1 MGLPESPTFFVASG
15 GPDAAK
21 TRGRGRHEQLS
32 LNFQVCFAVTY
43 SFNGIGLRRNL
54 IYAFFTSRSVS
65 AAEEVI
71 SIADTLS
78 ARCATEL
85 FRATSLNEEKQLM
98 VEMTGSRHNA
108 ATSLPGKSVGDSLTI
123 AFQKCGKF
131 SARVRNRA
139 WQVTNE
145 QPLRILAILAA
156 IAATAGAATRVWRS
170 NQDE

>member
-1 MGLPESPTFFVASG
+1 MRR
-15 GPDAAK
+15 K
-21 TRGRGRHEQLS
+21 TRGRGRHEKLS

-54 IYAFFTSRSVS
+54 IYAFFTSTSVF

-85 FRATSLNEEKQLM
+85 FQATSLNEEKQLM
-98 VEMTGSRHNA
+98 AEMTGSRHNA
-108 ATSLPGKSVGDSLTI
+108 ATSLPVKSVGDSLTV

-139 WQVTNE
+139 WQITNE

-156 IAATAGAATRVWRS
+156 TAATAGAATRVWRS